1 MLNLATSRS
10 ARIHIKKIKLFNATM
25 NRIENLEDKI
35 RSNYGISDIKI
46 RTTSKVCELIWQ
58 RVDFIE
64 FDRQWWPRMGLNLT
78 GSKLH
83 LKLNQAPPISKKRAI
98 YPEGKGFLYCRY
110 KCVDVKSQEKL
121 ILIEKYP
128 ILKASGRSRS
138 KTIRALNTLSKM
150 LGCSKELKNISMLL
164 KLFWTL
170 GTVDSKMPSIEE
182 DQDAYKV

>member
-1 MLNLATSRS
+1 M
-10 ARIHIKKIKLFNATM
+10 
-25 NRIENLEDKI
+25 
-35 RSNYGISDIKI
+35 
-46 RTTSKVCELIWQ
+46 
-58 RVDFIE
+58 
-64 FDRQWWPRMGLNLT
+64 
-78 GSKLH
+78 
-83 LKLNQAPPISKKRAI
+83 
-98 YPEGKGFLYCRY
+98 
-110 KCVDVKSQEKL
+110 KSQEKL